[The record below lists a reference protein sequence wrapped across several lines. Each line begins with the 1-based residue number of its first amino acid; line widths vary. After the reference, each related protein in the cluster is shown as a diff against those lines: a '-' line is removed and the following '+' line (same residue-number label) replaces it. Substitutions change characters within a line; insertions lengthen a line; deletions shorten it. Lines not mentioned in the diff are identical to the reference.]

1 MKHDMPE
8 EIRLQ
13 HSRAALTLVYGGAAK
28 SLPAEF
34 LRVYSP
40 SAEVRGHAP
49 GQETLQTGKAGV
61 TIAGLEPVGQYALK
75 IIFSDGHDS
84 GLYDWDYL
92 YNLAHGYDTMWA
104 DYLRKIEAVG
114 APLRR
119 KMPCRPKAAAA
130 AAVAANI
137 KCCFQEKT

>member
-13 HSRAALTLVYGGAAK
+13 QGRAALTLVYGGAAQ

-130 AAVAANI
+130 PVAANI

>member
-13 HSRAALTLVYGGAAK
+13 QGRAALTLVYGGAAQ

-61 TIAGLEPVGQYALK
+61 TIAGLEPVGAICLENHLFRRPRQ
-75 IIFSDGHDS
+75 
-84 GLYDWDYL
+84 
-92 YNLAHGYDTMWA
+92 
-104 DYLRKIEAVG
+104 R
-114 APLRR
+114 PL
-119 KMPCRPKAAAA
+119 
-130 AAVAANI
+130 
-137 KCCFQEKT
+137 